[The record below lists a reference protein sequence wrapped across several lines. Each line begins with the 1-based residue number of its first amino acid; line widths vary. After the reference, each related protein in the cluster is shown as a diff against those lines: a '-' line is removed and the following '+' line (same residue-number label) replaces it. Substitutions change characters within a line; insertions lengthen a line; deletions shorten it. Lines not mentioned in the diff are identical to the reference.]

1 MKNTIQV
8 FVIDLVKK
16 KYLSLIYRNKKKH
29 DIFVTNKL
37 RKIIGHICTN
47 DT

>member
-16 KYLSLIYRNKKKH
+16 KYLSLIYRNKKK
-29 DIFVTNKL
+29 T
-37 RKIIGHICTN
+37 
-47 DT
+47 